1 MSNSNENLLEQLKA
15 ARDER
20 IRVVV
25 DNDPQIQRLQG
36 AIDYAEGN
44 IRLREETEVSTEQE
58 NANAGSGKESG
69 SP

>member
-44 IRLREETEVSTEQE
+44 IRVREETEVSTEQE
-58 NANAGSGKESG
+58 NANAGSGEESG

>member
-1 MSNSNENLLEQLKA
+1 MSNTNENLLEQLKA
-15 ARDER
+15 ARDQR
-20 IRVVV
+20 VRVVV

-44 IRLREETEVSTEQE
+44 IRLREDGEEPTEQE
-58 NANAGSGKESG
+58 NASAANGEESG

>member
-1 MSNSNENLLEQLKA
+1 MSNTNENLLEQLKA

-25 DNDPQIQRLQG
+25 DSDPQIQRLQG

-44 IRLREETEVSTEQE
+44 IRLREDAEVPTEQE
-58 NANAGSGKESG
+58 NASAGSGEESG